1 MDLLD
6 STMVGGNRT
15 IRILGVAL
23 TANYWIGDLDLD
35 RATSSDIARG
45 RRWPPLTRNSPCF
58 RLNPREHPRGDDC
71 VRRRTTCSDAG
82 SRLSR

>member
-6 STMVGGNRT
+6 SIMVGGNRT

-35 RATSSDIARG
+35 RATSRAAGVG
-45 RRWPPLTRNSPCF
+45 RR
-58 RLNPREHPRGDDC
+58 
-71 VRRRTTCSDAG
+71 
-82 SRLSR
+82 